1 MNKTSN
7 RALIWDISDS
17 VFVINIDQVFLLPG
31 KLSKIDLFSDQEQWN
46 TMSPLFN
53 DVHVMVFLGIAF
65 ILTFL
70 RGYRCGQTTSST
82 RKQIFCSEIG
92 LFFFLICK
100 KFRSGVRGYLASP
113 SSSASPPSASTSS
126 SAVSPSSHTSW
137 VRTEIK

>member
-100 KFRSGVRGYLASP
+100 KIPLWCARLPGLTLLLSLTAICFNFLIGCLSVQSYILG
-113 SSSASPPSASTSS
+113 
-126 SAVSPSSHTSW
+126 
-137 VRTEIK
+137 ED